1 MDNEAVETFPFSDR
15 TEISFL
21 KRVSIEGQLKDIHPD
36 ITINIDET
44 QVRVKGSRN
53 SVYDAKTFIATILE
67 ETELRDI
74 KVTDPSRIKLFKKDV
89 TRRYIGSRLLRNGLN
104 AVYDVCEDGIRIRCK
119 HAEFCR
125 VRDVIDA
132 AIVSE
137 EVDALHIGVTLR
149 DRLQE
154 LRDYTE
160 VDDNPRRTR
169 LSVHFEKYN
178 TVKEIVDVVINEL
191 NEEPGVLRRRKS
203 DSGFS
208 DSDEDQ
214 VNGGGGAASQDD
226 PLTHQEKSVYTER
239 LEIRKPGIE
248 NIAKSDQ
255 FQAFLEETVHGKNI
269 KVAPCHVNEEQGRII
284 IKQGTLEA
292 LEFKVDVLVCPASK
306 TLDLSYGVVAKAL
319 SEAAGT
325 ELQEDCKKEFRVNE
339 MKEYHMT
346 VTPPYRL
353 KCNNVLFVALH
364 HWNHRQE
371 TKAKEMYQWIL
382 SECLEKISRIEPLPT
397 SVALPALG
405 CGNLGYPRDLV
416 ADLMMDTV
424 KQFIQRQKV
433 DVYVILHP
441 DNPDVQK
448 AFQARREAFHVED
461 IRLTVRKG
469 DILEEQTDV
478 IVNSIS
484 ERFNLTETLSTELV
498 ERFGEPFKKDFRKNL
513 PALQK
518 SGLSFCKSCRPWTC
532 VVHLCASVFK
542 GKNGTDWLAAILSCL
557 KESGEKFKPA
567 SVALPCLGVGSERLS
582 PEQLAELL
590 HDAIEQYRAA
600 VHFKKH
606 RINDIRLLVLR
617 DEDFDRIVTTLQDI
631 QERNNKRLEAT
642 GQKQVYDLYV
652 SSTETSKVQDLA
664 GQIRSFVDANVRS
677 EAVEADRLVSAM
689 SKERMDDLQQLAR
702 NHTVGLKVIG
712 CKLILFGMDVDIAKA
727 KVDIKRFL
735 RTCHSAKWSS
745 AKDDHNL
752 DLDSINGYVEDAY
765 QHNKRYTLFTDQ
777 SDRLYRLKIKDGKV
791 SICQD
796 PDKREIQL
804 QRRVSVTYDDIPL
817 NWSLQHQGVTDC
829 VPVDR
834 DGEEF
839 KNVITR
845 FETQR
850 KSKSEKFH
858 IKEVY
863 RIENRLL
870 HRKYKAEEERLSL
883 QNGWDKVNE
892 RILWHG
898 TSQGSVENINTNG
911 FDRSYCGAN
920 AIRFGEGTYFSVD
933 PSYSSS
939 DTYSP
944 PDSKGL
950 KYVYQAKVLTG
961 IPVEG
966 KVTMKYLPV
975 RAGTSTP
982 YDSAVNNL
990 KDIKTYVIFK
1000 DDQAYPEYLIEFTH
1014 AVGKQVDMTGSK
1026 TKADPCDAQDNNAPA
1041 MTRL

>member
-1 MDNEAVETFPFSDR
+1 MDNEAVETFPISDR

-36 ITINIDET
+36 ITISIDET
-44 QVRVKGSRN
+44 QVRVEGSRN
-53 SVYDAKTFIATILE
+53 SVYDAKTTIATILG
-67 ETELRDI
+67 ETELRDVT
-74 KVTDPSRIKLFKKDV
+74 VTDPSRIKLFMKDV
-89 TRRYIGSRLLRNGLN
+89 TRRYIGSILLRNGLN
-104 AVYDVCEDGIRIRCK
+104 AVYDVCEDRIRIRCK
-119 HAEFCR
+119 HDEFCR

-137 EVDALHIGVTLR
+137 EVDASLGVHLR
-149 DRLQE
+149 HRLQE
-154 LRDYTE
+154 FRDYTE

-178 TVKEIVDVVINEL
+178 SVKEIVDVVINER
-191 NEEPGVLRRRKS
+191 NEEPGVLRRRKA
-203 DSGFS
+203 DSGFN

-226 PLTHQEKSVYTER
+226 PLTHLEKSVYTER

-255 FQAFLEETVHGKNI
+255 FQAFLEKTAHGKNI

-292 LEFKVDVLVCPASK
+292 LEFKVDVLVCPVSK
-306 TLDLSYGVVAKAL
+306 TLELSNGVVAKAL
-319 SEAAGT
+319 SEAAGP
-325 ELQEDCKKEFRVNE
+325 ELQDDCKKDFRVNE
-339 MKEYHMT
+339 MKECHMT
-346 VTPPYRL
+346 VTSPYRL
-353 KCNNVLFVALH
+353 KCNNVLFVALR
-364 HWNHRQE
+364 HWNQRQE
-371 TKAKEMYQWIL
+371 TKEGYQCIL

-397 SVALPALG
+397 SVAIPALG

-441 DNPDVQK
+441 DNPEVQK
-448 AFQARREAFHVED
+448 AFQARREAFHIED

-469 DILEEQTDV
+469 DILEEQADV

-484 ERFNLTETLSTELV
+484 EDFSLTETLSTALV

-557 KESGEKFKPA
+557 KESWEKFKPA

-582 PEQLAELL
+582 PEQLAEHLY
-590 HDAIEQYRAA
+590 DAIEQYRAA
-600 VHFKKH
+600 VHFKKD
-606 RINDIRLLVLR
+606 RITDIRLLVLR

-631 QERNNKRLEAT
+631 QERHNKRLEAT

-677 EAVEADRLVSAM
+677 EVVEDDRLFSAM
-689 SKERMDDLQQLAR
+689 SKERMDDLQHLAR

-712 CKLILFGMDVDIAKA
+712 SKLILFGMEVDIAKA
-727 KVDIKRFL
+727 KVDIKKFL
-735 RTCHSAKWSS
+735 RTCHSARWNS
-745 AKDDHNL
+745 AKDGHNL
-752 DLDSINGYVEDAY
+752 DLDSISGYVEDAY
-765 QHNKRYTLFTDQ
+765 QHNKRYTLFTNQ
-777 SDRLYRLKIKDGKV
+777 SNRLYRLKIKEGKV

-804 QRRVSVTYDDIPL
+804 QRTVTVTYDDIPL
-817 NWSLQHQGVTDC
+817 NWSLQQQGVADC
-829 VPVDR
+829 VPLDR

-850 KSKSEKFH
+850 QSKS
-858 IKEVY
+858 I
-863 RIENRLL
+863 
-870 HRKYKAEEERLSL
+870 
-883 QNGWDKVNE
+883 
-892 RILWHG
+892 
-898 TSQGSVENINTNG
+898 
-911 FDRSYCGAN
+911 
-920 AIRFGEGTYFSVD
+920 
-933 PSYSSS
+933 S
-939 DTYSP
+939 D
-944 PDSKGL
+944 
-950 KYVYQAKVLTG
+950 
-961 IPVEG
+961 
-966 KVTMKYLPV
+966 
-975 RAGTSTP
+975 
-982 YDSAVNNL
+982 
-990 KDIKTYVIFK
+990 
-1000 DDQAYPEYLIEFTH
+1000 
-1014 AVGKQVDMTGSK
+1014 
-1026 TKADPCDAQDNNAPA
+1026 
-1041 MTRL
+1041 

>member
-53 SVYDAKTFIATILE
+53 SVYDAKIFIATILE
-67 ETELRDI
+67 ETELRDV

-89 TRRYIGSRLLRNGLN
+89 TRRYIGSILLRNGLN
-104 AVYDVCEDGIRIRCK
+104 AVYDVYEDRIRIRCK
-119 HAEFCR
+119 HDEFCR

-169 LSVHFEKYN
+169 LSVHLEKYDS
-178 TVKEIVDVVINEL
+178 VKEIVDVVINEL

-226 PLTHQEKSVYTER
+226 SLTHQEKSVYTER

-248 NIAKSDQ
+248 NISRSDQ
-255 FQAFLEETVHGKNI
+255 FQAFLEETAHGENI

-292 LEFKVDVLVCPASK
+292 LEFKVDVLVCPVSK
-306 TLDLSYGVVAKAL
+306 TLNLSYGVVAKAL
-319 SEAAGT
+319 SEAAGP
-325 ELQEDCKKEFRVNE
+325 ELQEDCKKDFRVNE
-339 MKEYHMT
+339 MKECHMT

-353 KCNNVLFVALH
+353 MCNNVLFVALQY
-364 HWNHRQE
+364 WNQRQE
-371 TKAKEMYQWIL
+371 TKAKEMYQCIL
-382 SECLEKISRIEPLPT
+382 SECLEKISRIKPLPT

-441 DNPDVQK
+441 GNPDVQK
-448 AFQARREAFHVED
+448 AFQARREAFHIED

-484 ERFNLTETLSTELV
+484 EDFSLTETLSTALV
-498 ERFGEPFKKDFRKNL
+498 ERFGEPFKKDFRKN
-513 PALQK
+513 
-518 SGLSFCKSCRPWTC
+518 R
-532 VVHLCASVFK
+532 
-542 GKNGTDWLAAILSCL
+542 
-557 KESGEKFKPA
+557 
-567 SVALPCLGVGSERLS
+567 SERLS

-590 HDAIEQYRAA
+590 YDAIEQYRAA
-600 VHFKKH
+600 VHFKKD
-606 RINDIRLLVLR
+606 RITDIRLIVLR

-631 QERNNKRLEAT
+631 QERHNKRLEAT

-652 SSTETSKVQDLA
+652 SSTETSKVQYLA
-664 GQIRSFVDANVRS
+664 GQIRSFVDSNVRS
-677 EAVEADRLVSAM
+677 EVVENNRLVFAM
-689 SKERMDDLQQLAR
+689 SKERMDDLQHLAR

-712 CKLILFGMDVDIAKA
+712 CKLILLGIDVDIAKA

-735 RTCHSAKWSS
+735 RTCHSARWSS
-745 AKDDHNL
+745 AKDEHNL
-752 DLDSINGYVEDAY
+752 DLDSISGYVEDAY

-777 SDRLYRLKIKDGKV
+777 SNRLYRLKIKEGKV
-791 SICQD
+791 SICQH

-804 QRRVSVTYDDIPL
+804 QRRVSVMYDDIPL
-817 NWSLQHQGVTDC
+817 NWSLRQQGVTDC

-850 KSKSEKFH
+850 QSKSEKFH

-883 QNGWDKVNE
+883 QNGLDKVNE

-898 TSQGSVENINTNG
+898 TSQGSVESINTNG
-911 FDRSYCGAN
+911 FDSSYSGINAN
-920 AIRFGEGTYFSVD
+920 RFGEGTYFSVD
-933 PSYSSS
+933 PSFSSR

-950 KYVYQAKVLTG
+950 KYVYQAKVLTR

-966 KVTMKYLPV
+966 KPTKKYLPV
-975 RAGTSTP
+975 RAGTTTP
-982 YDSAVNNL
+982 YDSAVNDFEN
-990 KDIKTYVIFK
+990 IKAYVIFK

-1026 TKADPCDAQDNNAPA
+1026 TTADPCDAQDNNAPA

>member
-44 QVRVKGSRN
+44 QVRVEGPRN
-53 SVYDAKTFIATILE
+53 SVYDAKTVIATILG
-67 ETELRDI
+67 ETELRDVT
-74 KVTDPSRIKLFKKDV
+74 VTDPSRIKLFKKDV
-89 TRRYIGSRLLRNGLN
+89 TRRYIGSRLLRNGLK
-104 AVYDVCEDGIRIRCK
+104 AVYDVCEDRIRIRCK
-119 HAEFCR
+119 YDEFCR

-137 EVDALHIGVTLR
+137 EVDASVGVTLR
-149 DRLQE
+149 DRLHE
-154 LRDYTE
+154 FRDYTE

-169 LSVHFEKYN
+169 LSVHLEKYHS
-178 TVKEIVDVVINEL
+178 VKEIVDGVINEL
-191 NEEPGVLRRRKS
+191 NEEQGVLRRRKA
-203 DSGFS
+203 DSGFN
-208 DSDEDQ
+208 DSGEDQ
-214 VNGGGGAASQDD
+214 VNGGGGGPLALQDK
-226 PLTHQEKSVYTER
+226 PVYTER

-255 FQAFLEETVHGKNI
+255 FQAFLEETTHGKNI

-292 LEFKVDVLVCPASK
+292 LEFKVDVLVCPVSK
-306 TLDLSYGVVAKAL
+306 TLDLSSGVVAKAL
-319 SEAAGT
+319 SEAAGS
-325 ELQEDCKKEFRVNE
+325 ELQEDCKKDFRVNE
-339 MKEYHMT
+339 MKECHMT

-353 KCNNVLFVALH
+353 KCNNVLFVALQ
-364 HWNHRQE
+364 HWNQRPE
-371 TKAKEMYQWIL
+371 TIAKEMYQGLL
-382 SECLEKISRIEPLPT
+382 SECLEKISRIEPRPT

-441 DNPDVQK
+441 QNPEVQK
-448 AFQARREAFHVED
+448 AFQARREAFHIED

-484 ERFNLTETLSTELV
+484 EDFSLTETLSTKLV

-557 KESGEKFKPA
+557 KESGKKFKPA
-567 SVALPCLGVGSERLS
+567 SMALPCLGVGSQRLS

-590 HDAIEQYRAA
+590 YDAIEQYRAA
-600 VHFKKH
+600 VHFKKD
-606 RINDIRLLVLR
+606 RINDIRLIVLR

-677 EAVEADRLVSAM
+677 EVVEDDRLVSAM
-689 SKERMDDLQQLAR
+689 SREKMDDLQHLAR
-702 NHTVGLKVIG
+702 NHTVGLKMIG
-712 CKLILFGMDVDIAKA
+712 SKLILFGMDVDIAKA

-735 RTCHSAKWSS
+735 RTCHSARWSP
-745 AKDDHNL
+745 AKDHNL
-752 DLDSINGYVEDAY
+752 DLDSISGNVEDAY

-777 SDRLYRLKIKDGKV
+777 SNRLYRLKIKEGKV
-791 SICQD
+791 SISQH

-804 QRRVSVTYDDIPL
+804 LRTVSVTYDDIPL
-817 NWSLQHQGVTDC
+817 NWSLQQQGVADR
-829 VPVDR
+829 VPVER

-850 KSKSEKFH
+850 QSKSEKFH
-858 IKEVY
+858 IKNVY

-892 RILWHG
+892 RLLWHG

-911 FDRSYCGAN
+911 FDRGYCGAN
-920 AIRFGEGTYFSVD
+920 ANRFGEGTYFSVD
-933 PSYSSS
+933 PSYSSR

-966 KVTMKYLPV
+966 KETMKYLPV

-982 YDSAVNNL
+982 YDSAVNDL

-1000 DDQAYPEYLIEFTH
+1000 DDQAYPEYLIEFTY
-1014 AVGKQVDMTGSK
+1014 AVGKQVDMAGSK
-1026 TKADPCDAQDNNAPA
+1026 TTADPCDAQDNNAPA